1 MSDYTERTKRGFEII
16 KKMGFPQDKMM
27 KQKETY
33 PALYDLTVG
42 HLFGDIWS
50 RPHLSL
56 RDRELITIAS
66 IVAHG
71 RPGAV
76 SHFRSAMNSGITK
89 EQLMELIIHVGA
101 YAGWPVMTPAIM
113 QFNEAMAE
121 NAKAKKKAGR
131 KRVARSKRR
140 AY

>member
-1 MSDYTERTKRGFEII
+1 MNDYAKRMKRGFETI

-33 PALYDLTVG
+33 PDLYDLTVG

-76 SHFRSAMNSGITK
+76 SHFRSAMNSGISK

-101 YAGWPVMTPAIM
+101 YAGWPVMTPAVM

-121 NAKAKKKAGR
+121 NAKAKKAGV
-131 KRVARSKRR
+131 KRAARTKRQ
-140 AY
+140 

>member
-1 MSDYTERTKRGFEII
+1 MSDYAKRTKRGFEII

-33 PALYDLTVG
+33 PDLYDLTVG

-66 IVAHG
+66 IVAQG
-71 RPGAV
+71 RLGAL
-76 SHFRSAMNSGITK
+76 SHFRSAANSGISK
-89 EQLMELIIHVGA
+89 EELMELIIQVGA

-113 QFNEAMAE
+113 QYNQGMEE
-121 NAKAKKKAGR
+121 NAKENKKRGKRRGSLK
-131 KRVARSKRR
+131 KRVA
-140 AY
+140 